1 MKFAVHFISSTEKR
15 ESAMNNIPTA
25 NQIKQYQ
32 MSNQKTPEIN
42 THQEVIFYFEQ
53 ANSILFE
60 NNILF

>member
-1 MKFAVHFISSTEKR
+1 
-15 ESAMNNIPTA
+15 MNNIPTA